1 MGRPKYQITKKDF
14 QTAKSYL
21 IRKGYGRTPGRG
33 VEPITDPDALQQW
46 CDDYLLQSQWN
57 SLRSTILQERKRGQ
71 DEAMNKKP
79 SNITVSHRTLAEL
92 HKIQNELA
100 SNHRVTIDQIIQ
112 AMALKYSH
120 KSAAQILRELEI
132 QNEFDL

>member
-1 MGRPKYQITKKDF
+1 MPRPRYTITKNDF

-21 IRKGYGRTPGRG
+21 IRKGFSRNPGRG
-33 VEPITDPDALQQW
+33 VDPIRDPDQLQQW
-46 CDDYLLQSQWN
+46 CDDYLKAEQWK
-57 SLRSTILQERKRGQ
+57 SLRSTILQERKRGK
-71 DEAMNKKP
+71 DEVNGGKP
-79 SNITVSHRTLAEL
+79 SNITVSNRTLAEL
-92 HKIQNELA
+92 HKIQTELA
-100 SNHRVTIDQIIQ
+100 HKHRITIDQIIH